1 MEISKKG
8 KLIILDGI
16 DGCGGETQTRILKER
31 LETEGKKVKLFSFPN
46 YDRPIGKLLD
56 NYLNSSYE
64 MDGDA
69 LALIYYA
76 DFVDSRRKIQK
87 ALDEGFIILCDRYL
101 TSTITYQGIQGV
113 NIPHIISLTEKFAIP
128 KPDIAIYLSISPETS
143 AKRKFA
149 EKGNLDRYEKDLIFL
164 NRVTKK
170 YIENAESNVYCQQ
183 QIIDAEKTISEVAQ
197 DIYSVIIPIIKD
209 HQ

>member
-1 MEISKKG
+1 MEDGKKG

-31 LETEGKKVKLFSFPN
+31 LEKEGEKVKLFSFPN

-64 MDGDA
+64 LEGEV

-76 DFVDSRRKIQK
+76 DFVDARKKIQK
-87 ALDEGFIILCDRYL
+87 ALEEGFVIICDRYL
-101 TSTITYQGIQGV
+101 TSTITYQDIQGV
-113 NIPHIISLTEKFAIP
+113 DVNNIISLTEKFAIP

-149 EKGNLDRYEKDLIFL
+149 EKGNLDRHEKDLIFL
-164 NRVTKK
+164 DKVIKK
-170 YIENAESNVYCQQ
+170 YIKNAENNVYCKQ
-183 QIIDAEKTISEVAQ
+183 QIIDAEKPIDEVAQ
-197 DIYSVIIPIIKD
+197 NIYSAIIPIIKD